1 MPVKRIEALAECIG
15 YLNDYHN
22 PKSDAYK
29 LRNPGL
35 CRAHSFKQLNAVDN
49 QGRRIFTSII
59 GGLRFL
65 VQDLTWK
72 CEGTTRAKGE
82 HGRLKPEST
91 LVDLLKAFKKTTL
104 GDQMLA
110 VGFLNDALETS
121 DTQDEVTSVTEL
133 KFFLEGDANGDRS

>member
-1 MPVKRIEALAECIG
+1 MPVKRIEALAEMIG

-22 PKSDAYK
+22 PKSDSYR

-35 CRAHSFKQLNAVDN
+35 CRAHSFKQLNAVDD
-49 QGRRIFTSII
+49 QGRRVFTSII

-91 LVDLLKAFKKTTL
+91 LVDLLKAFRKNSL
-104 GDQMLA
+104 GDQMLGVA
-110 VGFLNDALETS
+110 FLNDALETS
-121 DTQDEVTSVTEL
+121 GTSNEVTPETEL
-133 KFFLEGDANGDRS
+133 KFFLEGDTDGN